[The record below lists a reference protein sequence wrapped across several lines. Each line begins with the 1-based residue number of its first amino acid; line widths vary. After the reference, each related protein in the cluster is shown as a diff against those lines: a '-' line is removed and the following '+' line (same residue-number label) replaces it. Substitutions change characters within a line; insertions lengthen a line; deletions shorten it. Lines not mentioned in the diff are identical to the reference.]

1 MAAARAAAAAAG
13 AHGDLGSVARFLR
26 AELVAGKAEYG
37 EAAVGKLYS
46 AKLFSETFEN
56 HAGLGGADT
65 IRDRI
70 SVLATK
76 GHIKFVRDASHLGV
90 GYTRSKFGYLCVE
103 GMRFPVE
110 GEAIDPDTGEV
121 LPATAP
127 VLPSHFKCPH
137 TGASL
142 PVENPEKWVY
152 PAGEDAP

>member
-1 MAAARAAAAAAG
+1 MG
-13 AHGDLGSVARFLR
+13 
-26 AELVAGKAEYG
+26 
-37 EAAVGKLYS
+37 
-46 AKLFSETFEN
+46 
-56 HAGLGGADT
+56 
-65 IRDRI
+65 
-70 SVLATK
+70 
-76 GHIKFVRDASHLGV
+76 
-90 GYTRSKFGYLCVE
+90 TRSKFGYLCVE